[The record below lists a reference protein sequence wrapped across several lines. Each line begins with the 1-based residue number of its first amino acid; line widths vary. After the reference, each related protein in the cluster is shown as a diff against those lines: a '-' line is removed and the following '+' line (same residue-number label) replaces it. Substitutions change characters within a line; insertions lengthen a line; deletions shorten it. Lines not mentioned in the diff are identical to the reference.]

1 MEGKKKLNILIFS
14 WRGPGHPNAG
24 GAEVSTHEHAKGW
37 VKSGHSVAL
46 FTSYFPDAKREEV
59 VDGVQIKRYGRQMLG
74 VQWEAFVWYLFKTH
88 EKFDLIIDEF
98 HGIPFF
104 TPLYVRSKKLAF
116 IHEVAKEVWMLNQ
129 LPKPYNL
136 FPAILGTIFEPLIF
150 KLFYRNIPFM
160 TVSNSTKQD
169 LISWGIPSNNITV
182 IHNGI
187 NIPKDIKSFEKEKQ
201 PTLIFLGALSK
212 DKGIEEA
219 LNVFSIISKQ
229 YNNWRFWVVGKGGK
243 DYLKELKL
251 LCQKLNIEKQVIFYG
266 FVNEIKKFELL
277 AKAHLLINTSVREG
291 WGLVVIEAAFV
302 GTPTV
307 GYNVP
312 GLRDSIVDDKTGVLC
327 NPTLQDCVNEI
338 VSLVNDDKRYKNLQK
353 NCKEWCRSFNW
364 NTSVKNSLKLLN
376 KIAKG

>member
-1 MEGKKKLNILIFS
+1 MNILLLS

-37 VKSGHSVAL
+37 VKSGHSVTV
-46 FTSYFPDAKREEV
+46 FTSYFPEAKREEV

-88 EKFDLIIDEF
+88 EKFDLIIDQF

-116 IHEVAKEVWMLNQ
+116 IHEVAKEVWRLNQ

-136 FPAILGTIFEPLIF
+136 FPAILGTILEPLIF
-150 KLFYRNIPFM
+150 KIFYRNIPFM

-169 LISWGIPSNNITV
+169 LISWGIQPHKITV
-182 IHNGI
+182 IYNGVV
-187 NIPKDIKSFEKEKQ
+187 IPKKIVLSKKEKE

-212 DKGIEEA
+212 DKGIEDA
-219 LNVFSIISKQ
+219 LEVFSILSRQ
-229 YNNWRFWVVGKGGK
+229 YNYWKFWVVGKGGE

-251 LCQKLNIEKQVIFYG
+251 LCKKLNIEKQVVFYG
-266 FVNEIKKFELL
+266 FVSENKKFELL
-277 AKAHLLINTSVREG
+277 AKAHLLVNTSIREG

-302 GTPTV
+302 GTPTFAFD
-307 GYNVP
+307 VP
-312 GLRDSIVDDKTGVLC
+312 GLRDSIKNNVTGLLCKNRDNMQLAEMIKKTI
-327 NPTLQDCVNEI
+327 NNE
-338 VSLVNDDKRYKNLQK
+338 
-353 NCKEWCRSFNW
+353 E
-364 NTSVKNSLKLLN
+364 LLN
-376 KIAKG
+376 KLSKNAYKWSNKFSWEKSVDLSLALIKQIVG